1 MAGHA
6 TGHEP
11 LIPRPGF
18 RLPVG
23 ETAAPAGDIVRAAYR
38 AVDAAREPTIE
49 FGLGDQIHALF
60 EGIGGDFESPARR
73 QDLPRAS
80 EFMT

>member
-11 LIPRPGF
+11 
-18 RLPVG
+18 
-23 ETAAPAGDIVRAAYR
+23 
-38 AVDAAREPTIE
+38 